1 MPIGI
6 AVRYTYTRA
15 NTARYDLHGV
25 VWRGTGRAR
34 LIKLTIVFI
43 STPYSEIGEPR
54 PSYFMSANLP
64 PQPPTYNSAERA
76 EVYALSAYGVKSRP
90 NRHTVASKKTR

>member
-15 NTARYDLHGV
+15 NTARYGLHGV

-43 STPYSEIGEPR
+43 STP
-54 PSYFMSANLP
+54 
-64 PQPPTYNSAERA
+64 
-76 EVYALSAYGVKSRP
+76 
-90 NRHTVASKKTR
+90 